1 VRHNAR
7 SKTRKRTK
15 ENSILFN
22 NKTPAIKNGYITFG
36 SFNNIK
42 KINKHV
48 IKIWS
53 KILCNSESKL
63 FLKTKEL
70 DDQTLKKIFKNYFL
84 ENGVKEDQL
93 IFEESS
99 DRVELLSRYNLIDLA
114 LDLNISENI
123 NWNGKVTNVNDVLK
137 NINVFVLTS
146 KYEGFGLVL
155 LEAMKAKIPI
165 LASNTSAI
173 PEVLGVN
180 YPGLFNVGGVE
191 DLVSK
196 MKLTFD
202 RNYLEHLLTFY
213 PARLEIFE
221 SSKMFNEVNN
231 VYDNAVESRS
241 TVN

>member
-1 VRHNAR
+1 
-7 SKTRKRTK
+7 
-15 ENSILFN
+15 
-22 NKTPAIKNGYITFG
+22 
-36 SFNNIK
+36 
-42 KINKHV
+42 
-48 IKIWS
+48 
-53 KILCNSESKL
+53 
-63 FLKTKEL
+63 
-70 DDQTLKKIFKNYFL
+70 
-84 ENGVKEDQL
+84 
-93 IFEESS
+93 
-99 DRVELLSRYNLIDLA
+99 
-114 LDLNISENI
+114 
-123 NWNGKVTNVNDVLK
+123 VLK
-137 NINVFVLTS
+137 NIDVFVLTS

-221 SSKMFNEVNN
+221 SSKMFDEVNN